1 MNTLNR
7 SVSFFLLGLLL
18 GAAGATTLLVL
29 WQRSERLGSPQ
40 ASGQTVLR
48 LGHVLDQ
55 SHPVHAGMEYMADRL
70 AELSG
75 GTVELRIFANGQ
87 LGSEPECIEQ
97 VQRGVLDMV
106 KTSAAAMEGFTPEM
120 AVFGLPYLFRDEEHY
135 WNVLTGPLGRELL
148 QSPRPTGSIGL
159 CYYDSG
165 SRSFYTIE
173 QPILEPADVAGLKLR
188 VLPSRM
194 AMDMV
199 STFGGAPTPIPWG
212 ELYTAL
218 QQAMVDGAE
227 NNPPSL
233 LSSRHYEVAKHYALN
248 EHTRVPDV
256 LLMSLESWERL
267 PAHVQAWVQQA
278 ADDSVVFQRKLWAEK
293 TQEALKELEAA
304 GVKIYRPDPAPFA
317 EAAEPLHAAHE
328 GTLVGEL
335 ARRIETVP

>member
-1 MNTLNR
+1 MATLNR
-7 SVSFFLLGLLL
+7 SLSFFILGLLL

-29 WQRSERLGSPQ
+29 WQRSERLGTPQ
-40 ASGQTVLR
+40 VSGQTVLR

-70 AELSG
+70 EELSA
-75 GTVELRIFANGQ
+75 GTVVIRIFPNGQ

-120 AVFGLPYLFRDEEHY
+120 AVFGLPYLFRNEEHY
-135 WNVLTGPLGRELL
+135 WNVLGGPLGQELL
-148 QSPRPTGSIGL
+148 QASRPTGSIGL

-165 SRSFYTIE
+165 SRSFYTVR
-173 QPILEPADVAGLKLR
+173 QPILEPGDVAGLKLR

-194 AMDMV
+194 AMDMI

-218 QQAMVDGAE
+218 QQGMVDGAE

-233 LSSRHYEVAKHYALN
+233 LTSRHYEVAKHYSLN

-256 LLMSLESWERL
+256 LLVSLAAWERL
-267 PAHVQAWVQQA
+267 PEHVQAWLQQA
-278 ADDSVVFQRKLWAEK
+278 ADDSVVFQRRLWAEK
-293 TQEALKELEAA
+293 TREAIEELETA
-304 GVKIYRPDPAPFA
+304 GVQVYRPDPAPFA
-317 EAAEPLHAAHE
+317 EAAEPLRRAHE
-328 GTLVGEL
+328 GTRVGEL
-335 ARRIETVP
+335 ADRIEAVE

>member
-1 MNTLNR
+1 MNR
-7 SVSFFLLGLLL
+7 SLSFFILGLLL
-18 GAAGATTLLVL
+18 GAAGATSLLVL
-29 WQRSERLGSPQ
+29 WQRSERLGTPQ
-40 ASGQTVLR
+40 ASGQIVLR

-55 SHPVHAGMEYMADRL
+55 SHPVHAGMQYMADRL
-70 AELSG
+70 EEISG
-75 GTVELRIFANGQ
+75 GTVVLRIFANGQ

-135 WNVLTGPLGRELL
+135 WNVLNGPLGQELL
-148 QSPRPTGSIGL
+148 EASRPTGSIGL

-165 SRSFYTIE
+165 SRSFYTVRR
-173 QPILEPADVAGLKLR
+173 PILEPADVTGLKLR

-218 QQAMVDGAE
+218 QQGMVDGAE

-233 LSSRHYEVAKHYALN
+233 LSSRHYEVAKHYSLN

-256 LLMSLESWERL
+256 LLMSLQSWDRL
-267 PAHVQAWVQQA
+267 PEHVQTWVQQA
-278 ADDSVVFQRKLWAEK
+278 ADESVVFQRKLWAEK
-293 TQEALKELEAA
+293 TQESIEQLEAA
-304 GVKIYRPDPAPFA
+304 GVQVYRPDPAPFA
-317 EAAEPLHAAHE
+317 EAAKPLREAHE

-335 ARRIETVP
+335 AERIEAVP